1 MYSIS
6 LHTTLSDVCM
16 QKNVT
21 WSFLFVLAALCETK
35 YWQPKSPSEH
45 SSRRERLKWRSFRFA
60 HAQSDEYIR
69 LAT

>member
-6 LHTTLSDVCM
+6 LHTTLSDVCV

-21 WSFLFVLAALCETK
+21 SFLFVLAALCETK

-45 SSRRERLKWRSFRFA
+45 FSRRERLKWRSFCLA
-60 HAQSDEYIR
+60 DAQSDENVR
-69 LAT
+69 FAT

>member
-1 MYSIS
+1 
-6 LHTTLSDVCM
+6 M

-21 WSFLFVLAALCETK
+21 SFLFVLAALCETK

>member
-16 QKNVT
+16 RKNVT
-21 WSFLFVLAALCETK
+21 SFPFVLATTCETK

-45 SSRRERLKWRSFRFA
+45 SSRRERLKWRSFRLA
-60 HAQSDEYIR
+60 HAQSDENVPF
-69 LAT
+69 AA